1 MSRCSILSR
10 GDLRGFPLDTP
21 FVSFL
26 VKGKI
31 PRCGARSSTKG
42 RFAEILVR
50 SKVSNFSLL
59 PHNKVTSNF
68 LLCGVTHAL
77 PRLLSCVK
85 KVGKDTQGTFWFLD
99 LRQRE
104 SPAPFQLPRR
114 RIELVEIL
122 MGNDCKVCL
131 SVKLKHC
138 PAPFQLSRRRIELVE
153 ILMGNDCKICF
164 PVKLKHCPASFRLP
178 Q

>member
-1 MSRCSILSR
+1 MSRCSILRRVTVIGNVTVSAKSKFLVVALENVAMLHSPKVLRNWVTLQSLLKQNFSSLPSRMSQCSILSR
-10 GDLRGFPLDTP
+10 GYLRGSPLDTP

-68 LLCGVTHAL
+68 LLCGVTHPA
-77 PRLLSCVK
+77 PAP
-85 KVGKDTQGTFWFLD
+85 TFLCKES
-99 LRQRE
+99 RQRYTRN
-104 SPAPFQLPRR
+104 L
-114 RIELVEIL
+114 LV
-122 MGNDCKVCL
+122 
-131 SVKLKHC
+131 
-138 PAPFQLSRRRIELVE
+138 P
-153 ILMGNDCKICF
+153 
-164 PVKLKHCPASFRLP
+164 
-178 Q
+178 